1 MTYLSSF
8 LLLQSFAKIAH
19 ASPEQLRRLPGFGQ
33 VKVRRIVDAFEKP
46 FRNKATSAPLVTS
59 TAGSEEANLE
69 SHDGGGADGVLN
81 ERFGHNT
88 TQNTNNKSSDLALKE
103 KNLLE
108 ASNEMSSS
116 NTATTLPMATSNIHD
131 FGSVSDIGL
140 PTNSSHETDPD
151 RMREFSPP
159 WDIELDL
166 N

>member
-69 SHDGGGADGVLN
+69 SHDGGGADGVA
-81 ERFGHNT
+81 RKVKKGWT
-88 TQNTNNKSSDLALKE
+88 AALGE
-103 KNLLE
+103 ESGGGPPREAGCARWRIWAVALLRRQYR
-108 ASNEMSSS
+108 A
-116 NTATTLPMATSNIHD
+116 
-131 FGSVSDIGL
+131 G
-140 PTNSSHETDPD
+140 
-151 RMREFSPP
+151 
-159 WDIELDL
+159 
-166 N
+166 

>member
-1 MTYLSSF
+1 M
-8 LLLQSFAKIAH
+8 
-19 ASPEQLRRLPGFGQ
+19 
-33 VKVRRIVDAFEKP
+33 
-46 FRNKATSAPLVTS
+46 VTS
-59 TAGSEEANLE
+59 TAGSEEANR
-69 SHDGGGADGVLN
+69 DGGGADGVLN

>member
-59 TAGSEEANLE
+59 TADSEEANLE
-69 SHDGGGADGVLN
+69 SRDGGGGDGVLN

-131 FGSVSDIGL
+131 FGSVADIGL
-140 PTNSSHETDPD
+140 PTNSSHQTGCGNLA
-151 RMREFSPP
+151 RLG
-159 WDIELDL
+159 IL
-166 N
+166 NQT

>member
-69 SHDGGGADGVLN
+69 SHDGGGADGVQIIDFVVIYQISILVLVVTV
-81 ERFGHNT
+81 EVYHGV
-88 TQNTNNKSSDLALKE
+88 QLIPKLSE
-103 KNLLE
+103 IPGKNSE
-108 ASNEMSSS
+108 Y
-116 NTATTLPMATSNIHD
+116 
-131 FGSVSDIGL
+131 G
-140 PTNSSHETDPD
+140 
-151 RMREFSPP
+151 
-159 WDIELDL
+159 
-166 N
+166 